1 MHEGGSLRYMIRI
14 ISIMERKP
22 KSRGSS
28 GAVAAARRR
37 LNGAGTWPGT
47 VLEVPESRQQVAE
60 DLPRSLRKISN
71 QASMS
76 HHDALTS
83 ARIAATSA
91 GTGLD
96 ATVPTD
102 RHR

>member
-1 MHEGGSLRYMIRI
+1 MHEGVSLRYAIRRVY
-14 ISIMERKP
+14 IME
-22 KSRGSS
+22 SGGQSWESS
-28 GAVAAARRR
+28 AAVAAARRR

-91 GTGLD
+91 GTGSD
-96 ATVPTD
+96 GTVPTD